1 MTALPA
7 RILLNEQHGSHFFSD
22 AGDSFGSLHSFSNEE
37 LLASKEKFFQVLGNK
52 TLIVIPITGDLI
64 YCIDQTTQEELVV
77 GQIQIFNNPNNFEIQ
92 VSNPFDDEAINLIM
106 IIIDGTSR
114 NRMAFMERLDFQIPT
129 GIARMTTIFKANS
142 IELSI
147 GQFQGREEA
156 IHQINGKGCFY
167 YVLAGAFEIQER
179 LLHAKDGLALWDL
192 AETEI
197 EALSNNAVLLA
208 LDLNYI

>member
-1 MTALPA
+1 MTTLPA
-7 RILLNEQHGSHFFSD
+7 RILLNEHHGSHFFAD
-22 AGDSFGSLHSFSNEE
+22 ANDSFGSLHSFSNEE
-37 LLASKEKFFQVLGNK
+37 LLASKEKHFQVLGNK

-64 YCIDQTTQEELVV
+64 YRVDESREEELVV
-77 GQIQIFNNPNNFEIQ
+77 GQIQIFNFPNNFGIQ
-92 VSNPFDDEAINLIM
+92 VLNPFDDEAINFIM

-114 NRMAFMERLDFQIPT
+114 NRRTTIETLDFELPVAS
-129 GIARMTTIFKANS
+129 ARITTIYEADLF
-142 IELSI
+142 ELSI

-167 YVLAGAFEIQER
+167 YVLSGAFEIQER